1 MLQSVLFDFDGVCI
15 DTETARYL
23 SWQEIYASYGLS
35 LPLDEWIKNIGKA
48 SYVSDPYPLLE
59 SLAGTKLDK
68 QEILDRHRVSEI
80 EITNAMPLM
89 EGFAERLDEAL
100 SLGWRCAVVSSSS
113 HRWVDGHLNF
123 RKLAGK
129 FTFTLCREDTVKHK
143 PDPEPYV
150 TAAIKLGVSP
160 GTALVIEDSAPGVA
174 AAKAA
179 GCRCIAVPCPMTK
192 EMDFSAADMMSTSL
206 AGVSFA
212 KIAGEW

>member
-23 SWQEIYASYGLS
+23 SWQEIYSSFGLS

-59 SLAGTKLDK
+59 KLAGATLDK
-68 QEILDRHRVSEI
+68 SEIHDRHRASEI

-113 HRWVDGHLNF
+113 HRWVDGHLDF
-123 RKLAGK
+123 RKIRNK
-129 FTFTLCREDTVKHK
+129 FAFTLCREDTLKHK
-143 PDPEPYV
+143 PDPEPYL
-150 TAAIKLGVSP
+150 TAVKRMEIAP
-160 GTALVIEDSAPGVA
+160 NDALVIEDSGPGVM

-192 EMDFSAADMMSTSL
+192 GMDFSSADMKITSL

-212 KIAGEW
+212 KIAGAW